1 MQLEEAALLY
11 HSDVFVLYRP
21 DSMPNEE
28 SRPPPLEIINV
39 QVGIN
44 RVTGHAPP
52 PTRLLPY

>member
-1 MQLEEAALLY
+1 MQLGDAPLLY
-11 HSDVFVLYRP
+11 HLDVFVLCRP

-28 SRPPPLEIINV
+28 SRPATLAIINI

-52 PTRLLPY
+52 PTRLLLY